1 MDGQLYEQ
9 SICFTNLTHL
19 AIYSYDDVFNE
30 KMKNNNLE
38 KNIEKARINVYNI
51 LAILIVII
59 PEFFAELIYTIEV
72 SQHKSILPNEG
83 EAWINN
89 TELKLSKMNIFEL
102 RLMAKQLRLHG
113 YSSDNR
119 NSLIKRIEK
128 KSKRRIKWKSLNN

>member
-1 MDGQLYEQ
+1 
-9 SICFTNLTHL
+9 
-19 AIYSYDDVFNE
+19 
-30 KMKNNNLE
+30 MKNNNLE
-38 KNIEKARINVYNI
+38 KKIEKARINVYNI

-128 KSKRRIKWKSLNN
+128 KSKRRIKWNSLN